1 MENNLLT
8 HTKHETTHFN
18 VLSDKRQTVKV
29 SFLPFAGKI
38 NVKLNLSNDY
48 RISRCTP
55 SNRTPGTG
63 QINHI
68 YQTVPGKVSSKCT
81 KTRFNISARRLI
93 QNCLFRSVRKVFYI
107 NCGYFFLFISRWWE
121 GRRTVYCHDCREVR
135 LPFSYSIRL
144 LDAERETKEKCKRKL
159 NFEQRF
165 FFPISVVI
173 IFEKN
178 DMLIKLE
185 LSLRSIELLPCQY
198 VRGANR

>member
-55 SNRTPGTG
+55 SNQTPGTG

-93 QNCLFRSVRKVFYI
+93 QNCLFRSVRKVFNI

-121 GRRTVYCHDCREVR
+121 GRRTVYCHDCREEASEN
-135 LPFSYSIRL
+135 LI
-144 LDAERETKEKCKRKL
+144 L
-159 NFEQRF
+159 NKV

-185 LSLRSIELLPCQY
+185 LSLRSIKLLPCQY